1 MGHPIQQDGL
11 TSGPDSANLHHV
23 PLDEVLERALACVRA
38 GDGAGAEAA
47 LAAATRTPE
56 DVRVLHLRAVAA
68 HLRRDDA
75 AAERLVTEAISVAT
89 DPMVLASLHN
99 DLGNMR
105 LEAGDPAA
113 AVAAYE
119 SSLAVHPADAPTWA
133 NLATALRLA
142 GDPVRAGEAG
152 LRTLELEGESS
163 LGRAAVTAA
172 VLALTADGDQVRAL
186 ELVRRWVR
194 VDPDHPGARHRLAA
208 LGGLPPPD
216 RAPDDYVETLFDAT
230 AEAFDPHLAGLG
242 YRAPELVADRVAAV
256 LGRPA
261 AELDVADLGCGT
273 GLVGALVRP
282 WARTL
287 VGCDLSVN
295 MLRLAQVRGCYDVL
309 HRAELSAFLRAE
321 PTAYDVVVGADTLCY
336 LGDLGPTTTAAGW
349 ALRPGGVLVATVE
362 RLVDTVGDWRLTSS
376 GRYAH
381 GEEYLRSVCLA
392 AGLEHVEVTRVHL
405 RLEAGVPVEG
415 LLWSARRPVTGSG
428 PITAGEGPGET
439 SGQGAT
445 TARAEG
451 RMGG

>member
-11 TSGPDSANLHHV
+11 TSGPDGANLHHV
-23 PLDEVLERALACVRA
+23 PLDEVLERALTCLRE
-38 GDGAGAEAA
+38 GDGPGAEAA
-47 LAAATRTPE
+47 LTAATRTPE

-68 HLRRDDA
+68 HLRRDDT
-75 AAERLVTEAISVAT
+75 AAERLVAEAVSVAT

-105 LEAGDPAA
+105 LEAGDPVA

-119 SSLAVHPADAPTWA
+119 SSLAVHPTDAPTWV

-142 GDPVRAGEAG
+142 GDPARAGDAG
-152 LRTLELEGESS
+152 LRALELDRQSP

-172 VLALTADGDQVRAL
+172 VLALTADGAETRAL

-208 LGGLPPPD
+208 LGGLPQPD

-242 YRAPELVADRVAAV
+242 YRAPELVADRIAAI

-261 AELDVADLGCGT
+261 GELDVADLGCGT

-287 VGCDLSVN
+287 AGCDLSLN
-295 MLRLAQVRGCYDVL
+295 MLRLAQARGCYDVL
-309 HRAELSAFLRAE
+309 QRAELGAFLRAE
-321 PTAYDVVVGADTLCY
+321 PTAYDLVVGADTLCY
-336 LGDLGPTTTAAGW
+336 LGDLGPTTTAAAR
-349 ALRPGGVLVATVE
+349 ALRPGGVLVVTVE
-362 RLVDTVGDWRLTSS
+362 RLVDAVGDWRLTSS

-381 GEEYLRSVCLA
+381 GEEYLRSVCVA
-392 AGLEHVEVTRVHL
+392 AGLVDVEVTRVHL

-428 PITAGEGPGET
+428 PTGAQERLAET
-439 SGQGAT
+439 PGQGAT